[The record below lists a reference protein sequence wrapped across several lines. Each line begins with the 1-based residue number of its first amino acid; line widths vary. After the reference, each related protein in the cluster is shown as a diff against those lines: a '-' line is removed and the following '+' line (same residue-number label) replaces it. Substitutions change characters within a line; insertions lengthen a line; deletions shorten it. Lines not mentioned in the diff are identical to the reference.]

1 MLVVDPKSRILLE
14 DVIDLLNQI
23 EVDNLSEKNL
33 SYVKRIQN

>member
-1 MLVVDPKSRILLE
+1 MLVVDPKLRILLE